1 MASSDS
7 EDDFLKSLT
16 VRGPNDDEPFGSL
29 SPSRATSPSGG
40 ITPPPLGEDEEDNQH
55 GVPPT
60 QAIDPT
66 LAISAATTAGSGELT
81 ELVQRVK

>member
-16 VRGPNDDEPFGSL
+16 IRGPNDDEPFGSL

-60 QAIDPT
+60 QAIDPA

-81 ELVQRVK
+81 ELAQCVK